1 MKNKCKILGAKSIM
15 ALVLCFCMLF
25 TLAPISVS
33 AYETI
38 EDLNLIAGR
47 PISFK
52 NHNVKNYT
60 FYNNGVTYIPLRMT
74 SQMCGF
80 AVMWDAQTNGISITK
95 AGKFI
100 KCNPVDDN
108 YVVGS
113 QNIKLGGLPVLVEG
127 TTFVPESFISN
138 VLGLQFTSSWN
149 GISIYDGEELSCT
162 ITDISLEHDDDDDG
176 EKWMRVQTDDYGIKR
191 VDVTGTQF
199 YKCKFNDLNIGDMLE
214 ISLKCAYSDSEWLAA
229 TVTRISEADED
240 GNISFDGSILS
251 VSKSTIKIEVDKDT
265 TLTLK
270 LTDDT
275 KIKYKGSSRKLDY
288 KDLEEEMEVYGY
300 YEYTSKNKGNC
311 LSLTI
316 GKSNGS
322 SSSKYDDDDNE
333 TGEEISFKGAKVK
346 NFTDDYITI
355 IWEDETIKLTID
367 DDTMLRDADN
377 HNSRIDLDDFEYE
390 GDMYCRGSYEYR
402 SSTKGLAYMLYF
414 TTDSSEYDKYY
425 DEDGD
430 YRGDDD
436 DDDDRYD
443 DDRYDDDR
451 DDDYDY
457 EEGEEIDFRDIE
469 VLEVKGSYIVVDF
482 DGIEMKWYYDEDE
495 TEVEQKGSSRECDF
509 EDIEEG
515 MEIEGYF
522 EYRSLTKGI
531 LLYVELPDEDDYDYD
546 DRYDDDRYDDD
557 RYDDDRD
564 GYEKGDK
571 VSFDEAELLEVSSD
585 YIVLDIDGKE
595 VKLTIDEDTTVRY
608 GSKTITDVTA
618 RKFKSYI
625 GEYLSGTYKFVSS
638 TKGTAIRVTFEDVE
652 EDDDDYDDYEDYEDE
667 DYDEDYVEGIIT
679 KVSGSYI
686 LVEDDDEDEYK
697 LYVDSDTK
705 VKYQGKSRE
714 YTIDDLEKGMEVEV
728 DFYERSS
735 SKLQAT
741 KVVVLD

>member
-1 MKNKCKILGAKSIM
+1 MKNMCKTLGAKSII
-15 ALVLCFCMLF
+15 AFILCFFMLF

-38 EDLNLIAGR
+38 EDLNLIQGR

-52 NHNVKNYT
+52 AHSVKNYT

-80 AVMWDAQTNGISITK
+80 AVMWDAQTNGITITK
-95 AGKFI
+95 AGKLI

-108 YVVGS
+108 YNVGS
-113 QNIKLGGLPVLVEG
+113 QIITLGGLPILVEG
-127 TTFVPESFISN
+127 ITFVPETFIN
-138 VLGLQFTSSWN
+138 KVLGLQYDSSWN
-149 GISIYDGEELSCT
+149 GISIYDSEELSAT
-162 ITDISLEHDDDDDG
+162 ITDISLEHDDDD
-176 EKWMRVQTDDYGIKR
+176 KWMEVKTDDYGEKR
-191 VDVTGTQF
+191 IDVTDTTF

-214 ISLKCAYSDSEWLAA
+214 ISLRCAYSDREWKAA

-240 GNISFDGSILS
+240 GNISFDGEITS
-251 VSKSTIKIEVDKDT
+251 VSKSTVKVEVDKDT
-265 TLTLK
+265 VLTLK

-322 SSSKYDDDDNE
+322 SGSYDDDDDSE

-346 NFTDDYITI
+346 NFTDDYVTI
-355 IWEDETIKLTID
+355 IWEDETIKLTVD

-402 SSTKGLAYMLYF
+402 SATKGLAYMIYF
-414 TTDSSEYDKYY
+414 TTDSSDYDDYY
-425 DEDGD
+425 E
-430 YRGDDD
+430 DDD
-436 DDDDRYD
+436 RYDDDEDDDDRYD
-443 DDRYDDDR
+443 DDD

-469 VLEVKGSYIVVDF
+469 VLEVKGSYIVVEF

-495 TEVEQKGSSRECDF
+495 TEIEMDGSSREYDF

-546 DRYDDDRYDDD
+546 DDRYNDYDDDEGYD
-557 RYDDDRD
+557 
-564 GYEKGDK
+564 KGDK
-571 VSFDEAELLEVSSD
+571 VSFDDAELLEVSSD
-585 YIVLDIDGKE
+585 YIVVDIDGKE

-625 GEYLSGTYKFVSS
+625 GDYLSGNYKYVSS
-638 TKGTAIRVTFEDVE
+638 SKGTAIRITFEDVD
-652 EDDDDYDDYEDYEDE
+652 EDEDEYDDDYYDD

-686 LVEDDDEDEYK
+686 LVEDDEEDEYK
-697 LYVDSDTK
+697 LYVDSDTT

-714 YTIDDLEKGMEVEV
+714 YSIDDLEKGMEVEV
-728 DFYERSS
+728 DYYERSS

-741 KVVVLD
+741 KVVITD